1 MSFILSYVYHIYLSF
16 QPSDLASQASIYQTA
31 NATASTFGGG
41 PFSRLDA
48 NNKTKME

>member
-1 MSFILSYVYHIYLSF
+1 MQHSLILSIF
-16 QPSDLASQASIYQTA
+16 INNKASIYQTA